1 MSTDLV
7 SEAIREIRE
16 GVLRGNF
23 VELEDLH
30 AQALVDE
37 IERLRKYAQHLPT
50 CPTVASTDGPNA
62 PYPCRC
68 GLEGT

>member
-1 MSTDLV
+1 MTDDLLKLARFRILD
-7 SEAIREIRE
+7 SRNCDEEAKDRLL
-16 GVLRGNF
+16 GQM
-23 VELEDLH
+23 
-30 AQALVDE
+30 ADE

-68 GLEGT
+68 GLESP